1 MRIRLVKQHTI
12 TKYVFKNQNSKK
24 YFDEWLVKLK
34 YADWSNTSDIKLTY
48 NSADI
53 LGKSSSRIVFNIGG
67 NHYRMICKF
76 HFGKTKVHLYIMWIG
91 THAGYTELFVGDLQ
105 YTIKLY

>member
-1 MRIRLVKQHTI
+1 MRIRLVKQQTI
-12 TKYVFKNQNSKK
+12 AKYVSKNQNSKK
-24 YFDEWLVKLK
+24 YFDEWLIKIQ
-34 YADWSNTSDIKLTY
+34 YAEWANTNDIKQTY

-76 HFGKTKVHLYIMWIG
+76 HFGKKKIHLFIMWIG
-91 THAGYTELFVGDLQ
+91 THAEYTKLFDEGFQ
-105 YTIKLY
+105 YTIKSY

>member
-1 MRIRLVKQHTI
+1 MKVRLVTKQTI
-12 TKYVFKNQNSKK
+12 SKFVAKNQNSKK

-34 YADWSNTSDIKLTY
+34 FADWSNTNEIKTTF

-53 LGKSSSRIVFNIGG
+53 LGKSSNRIIFNIGG

-76 HFGKTKVHLYIMWIG
+76 HFGKTKAYLYIMWIG
-91 THAGYTELFVGDLQ
+91 THAEYTKLFNGDQQ
-105 YTIKLY
+105 YTIKSY

>member
-12 TKYVFKNQNSKK
+12 TKYVFRNQNSKK

-34 YADWSNTSDIKLTY
+34 YADWSNTNDIKLTY

-91 THAGYTELFVGDLQ
+91 THAGYTELFDGDLQ

>member
-12 TKYVFKNQNSKK
+12 TKYVSKNQNSKK
-24 YFDEWLVKLK
+24 YFDEWLIKLQP
-34 YADWSNTSDIKLTY
+34 ADWSNTNEIKQTY

-76 HFGKTKVHLYIMWIG
+76 HFGKNKVHLFIMWIG
-91 THAGYTELFVGDLQ
+91 THEEYTKLFDGDLQ
-105 YTIKLY
+105 YTIKSY